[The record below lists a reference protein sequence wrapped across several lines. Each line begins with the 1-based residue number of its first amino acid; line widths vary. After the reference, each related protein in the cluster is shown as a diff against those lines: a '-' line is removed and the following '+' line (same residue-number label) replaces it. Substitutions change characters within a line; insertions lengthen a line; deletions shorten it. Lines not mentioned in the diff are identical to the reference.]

1 MKIVLDAY
9 GSDHD
14 TLLRKSEKLT
24 MEIKRLRVLIIEI
37 FKKYN
42 DFNPNF
48 MKDIFSAKLHLKVRP
63 NDILVKHHNTITY
76 FAKSYQ

>member
-24 MEIKRLRVLIIEI
+24 MEIKRLRLLIIEI

-76 FAKSYQ
+76 FAKGYQ